1 MAKVP
6 ISKLYNHYYIDRKF
20 ERLNLFR
27 QVEAKYGGKRVLY
40 PGSYVHITPSFVYPD
55 VVYVDNDKEAKQ
67 FFDKPSNYEFVNKRK
82 HYPEEPKIT
91 FHAVDYQT
99 GINEPD
105 ESFDLLIS
113 LYAGFVSLHC
123 KRYLKVGGL
132 LLVNDAHGDA
142 TMASL
147 DEDFQLIEYGNQ
159 TEGKYTLSDM
169 YLDTYFVT
177 KAETE
182 LSREWVL
189 KHLRGFKFRKMA
201 DVYLLRRV
209 K

>member
-27 QVEAKYGGKRVLY
+27 QLEKKYGGKRVLY

-67 FFDKPSNYEFVNKRK
+67 FFDNPSNYEFVTKRK
-82 HYPEEPKIT
+82 HYTEPTSIK

-99 GINEPD
+99 GIDEPD
-105 ESFDLLIS
+105 QSFDLLIS
-113 LYAGFVSLHC
+113 LTAGFVSLHC
-123 KRYLKVGGL
+123 KRHLKVGGL

-147 DEDFQLIEYGNQ
+147 DEDLQLIEYGNQ

-182 LSREWVL
+182 LSREWVM

-201 DVYLLRRV
+201 DVYLFRRI

>member
-6 ISKLYNHYYIDRKF
+6 PSKLYNHYYIDRKF

-27 QVEAKYGGKRVLY
+27 QLEQKYGGKRVLY
-40 PGSYVHITPSFVYPD
+40 PGSFVHVTPSFVYPD
-55 VVYVDNDKEAKQ
+55 VVYVDNDKEANP
-67 FFDKPSNYEFVNKRK
+67 FFDNPSNYDFVNKRK
-82 HYPEEPKIT
+82 HYTEKPTIT

-99 GINEPD
+99 GIDEPD
-105 ESFDLLIS
+105 QSFDLLIS
-113 LYAGFVSLHC
+113 LFAGFVSLHC

-132 LLVNDAHGDA
+132 LLVNDSHGDA
-142 TMASL
+142 SMAWL
-147 DEDFQLIEYGNQ
+147 DKDFQLIQFANQ

-177 KAETE
+177 RADTD
-182 LSREWVL
+182 LTREWVMR
-189 KHLRGFKFRKMA
+189 HLRGFKYRRMA
-201 DVYLLRRV
+201 DVYLFQRI

>member
-1 MAKVP
+1 
-6 ISKLYNHYYIDRKF
+6 
-20 ERLNLFR
+20 
-27 QVEAKYGGKRVLY
+27 
-40 PGSYVHITPSFVYPD
+40 

-67 FFDKPSNYEFVNKRK
+67 FFDNPSNYEFVTKRK
-82 HYPEEPKIT
+82 HYTEPTSIK

-99 GINEPD
+99 GIDEPD
-105 ESFDLLIS
+105 QSFDLLIS
-113 LYAGFVSLHC
+113 LTAGFVSLHG
-123 KRYLKVGGL
+123 KRHLKVGGL

-147 DEDFQLIEYGNQ
+147 DEDLQLIEYGNQ

-182 LSREWVL
+182 LSREWVM

-201 DVYLLRRV
+201 DVYLFRRI